1 MPKLIFMGTPS
12 YAARILDEL
21 IACKFAVVGVFTGED
36 KPVGR
41 KQTLTPSEV
50 KTLAKAKIP
59 QTPIFTPKSLKD
71 EAITREIRAL
81 KADFIV
87 VAAYGKILPKAILE
101 CAPCI
106 NLHASLLP
114 KYRGASP
121 IQSAILNA
129 DELSGVCAM
138 LMNET
143 LDGGAVLASKTL
155 NIKDKRADE
164 VFDEMSELA
173 AKLCVSV
180 LRDFNS
186 LKATPQDESKATFC
200 TKIKKEN
207 GLINLDNAKEIYHKF
222 LAFYP
227 WPSVYLANGL
237 KFVELEFVDN
247 APHQNAG
254 EILSVEKESFL
265 LACSVGTLRIKA
277 LQESGK
283 KVLNAKVYL
292 NGKRLGCGDNLCR

>member
-21 IACKFAVVGVFTGED
+21 IACNFSVVGVFPGAD

-41 KQTLTPSEV
+41 KQIVTPSAV
-50 KTLAKAKIP
+50 KALAQLKIP
-59 QTPIFTPKSLKD
+59 QTLIFTPKNLKD
-71 EAITREIRAL
+71 SEILAQIRAL
-81 KADFIV
+81 KPEFIV
-87 VAAYGKILPKAILE
+87 VAAYGKILPKEILHI
-101 CAPCI
+101 APCI

-121 IQSAILNA
+121 IQQAILNG
-129 DELSGVCAM
+129 DEISGVCAM
-138 LMNET
+138 MMNEK
-143 LDGGAVLASKTL
+143 LDGGAVLKSANL
-155 NIKDKRADE
+155 NIKGKKADE
-164 VFDEMSELA
+164 VFNEMSELA
-173 AKLCVSV
+173 AKLCVETLMEFST
-180 LRDFNS
+180 

-207 GLINLDNAKEIYHKF
+207 GLVNLENAKELYQKF

-227 WPSVYLANGL
+227 WPGVFVANGL

-247 APHQNAG
+247 VAHERAG
-254 EILSVEKESFL
+254 EILSIEKESFL
-265 LACSVGTLRIKA
+265 LACKVGTLRIKT

-283 KVLNAKVYL
+283 KALNAKVYL
-292 NGKRLGCGDNLCR
+292 NGKRLGCGDNLC